1 MCCLSSSGVHV
12 DVELARKEP
21 FGYLLMF
28 FSIGLRWLYA
38 MPIPFQPDPHI
49 LYPSPL
55 LSQKSAH
62 DPTERTKRT
71 TNHSPNLSSLL
82 IHPLLPE
89 FHPLPLPLHLP
100 PPPPSKVTLTPHP
113 SGTGTL
119 YTRHKSLIPSHTLGN
134 SFVVLQA
141 FKIQG
146 RASKE
151 ILSKCWQEH
160 A

>member
-21 FGYLLMF
+21 FCYLLMF
-28 FSIGLRWLYA
+28 FSMRLRYA
-38 MPIPFQPDPHI
+38 HPLQNQTHTSTKQITSSGPISQHI
-49 LYPSPL
+49 IQ
-55 LSQKSAH
+55 QKEEPKITH
-62 DPTERTKRT
+62 K
-71 TNHSPNLSSLL
+71 SLL
-82 IHPLLPE
+82 HPLLPNPL
-89 FHPLPLPLHLP
+89 PLPLPLHLP

-113 SGTGTL
+113 SDTGTL

-146 RASKE
+146 RASRE
-151 ILSKCWQEH
+151 ISAKCWQEH

>member
-1 MCCLSSSGVHV
+1 MMCCLSSSGVPV

-21 FGYLLMF
+21 FCYLLMF
-28 FSIGLRWLYA
+28 FSIRLRYA
-38 MPIPFQPDPHI
+38 HPFPDQTHTSTNQITSSGPISQHI
-49 LYPSPL
+49 IQ
-55 LSQKSAH
+55 QKEEPKSL
-62 DPTERTKRT
+62 T
-71 TNHSPNLSSLL
+71 NLSF
-82 IHPLLPE
+82 HPLLPE
-89 FHPLPLPLHLP
+89 FHPLPLHLP

-113 SGTGTL
+113 SDTGTL

-146 RASKE
+146 RASKA
-151 ILSKCWQEH
+151 ISSNCRQEH

>member
-55 LSQKSAH
+55 LSKSQHIIQQKEPKEPQITHKISL
-62 DPTERTKRT
+62 P
-71 TNHSPNLSSLL
+71 SSSILSSQK
-82 IHPLLPE
+82 
-89 FHPLPLPLHLP
+89 FHPLPLHLL
-100 PPPPSKVTLTPHP
+100 PPPPSKVTFTPHP

-134 SFVVLQA
+134 SLVTLQA

-151 ILSKCWQEH
+151 ILSKWRQEH

>member
-12 DVELARKEP
+12 DVELARKKP

-55 LSQKSAH
+55 LSKSQHIIQQK
-62 DPTERTKRT
+62 ETKRT
-71 TNHSPNLSSLL
+71 TNHSQISSSLL

-89 FHPLPLPLHLP
+89 FHPLPLHLP

-134 SFVVLQA
+134 SLVVLQA

>member
-1 MCCLSSSGVHV
+1 MCCLSSSGVHA

-38 MPIPFQPDPHI
+38 MPILFKPDPHI
-49 LYPSPL
+49 RQPNHILWPH
-55 LSQKSAH
+55 QSAH
-62 DPTERTKRT
+62 HPTKRRTK
-71 TNHSPNLSSLL
+71 NHSQSL
-82 IHPLLPE
+82 IHPLLPN
-89 FHPLPLPLHLP
+89 PLPLPLQL
-100 PPPPSKVTLTPHP
+100 PPPPSKVTFTPHP

-119 YTRHKSLIPSHTLGN
+119 YTRHKSLNPSHTLGN

-151 ILSKCWQEH
+151 ILSKWRQEH

>member
-1 MCCLSSSGVHV
+1 MMCCLSSSRVPV

-38 MPIPFQPDPHI
+38 MPILFKPDPHI
-49 LYPSPL
+49 HQPNHILWPHQSAPHPRERRTKNHSQSLIPSPI
-55 LSQKSAH
+55 
-62 DPTERTKRT
+62 
-71 TNHSPNLSSLL
+71 PNS
-82 IHPLLPE
+82 
-89 FHPLPLPLHLP
+89 LHL
-100 PPPPSKVTLTPHP
+100 PPPSKVTFTPHP
-113 SGTGTL
+113 SDTGTL

-134 SFVVLQA
+134 SLVVLQA

-151 ILSKCWQEH
+151 ISAKCWQEH